1 MPTPLRRLAILAAA
15 ALSVPSAARP
25 ASAWIAVATEKI
37 RPSAGARPTASA
49 HVSAARNEFESFQI
63 VVTGEAHGVRA
74 TTTSLGG
81 PGTIPTVRL
90 YREALIVLANA
101 SAPDGGTGAFPDA
114 LVPDVDETYGETRN
128 AFPFDVPAGE
138 SRAIWVDV
146 FVPADAAPGE
156 YSGSVHVTW
165 SGGEATVPVALT
177 VWPFTLPSTSTLRT
191 AFGFGY
197 SAIPNGHGLPWGD
210 AFSQLRARYGA
221 FALDHRISL
230 AGIDDG
236 RGPDLGHFSSLYG
249 ASIDGAEATLLR
261 GARMTAVQL
270 EGAASTWAPFFRGR
284 GWLDRVF
291 DYTCDEPPVG
301 CAWSQIAPR
310 AVATHAADPGLR
322 TLVTTTLA
330 EAQSHDLASSIDILA
345 PVINFLDDKP
355 ESGSPGNR
363 RPDYDAW
370 LAGSAR
376 REVWAYQSCMSH
388 GCGGTSAYF
397 TGWPSYMIDASAVR
411 NRAMQWLDFKYR
423 LAGELYFDTALAY
436 SHDPWS
442 NQWDFSGNGDGTL
455 FYPGTPARI
464 GGSSHVPVAS
474 LRLKMIR
481 EGMEDFEYLALLASL
496 GGEADARAIV
506 DGLFPNAYSTE
517 VPADALM
524 AAREQV
530 AARIIAL
537 QGGGAAHPAPVAS
550 PDPAPVAP
558 VDPAP
563 AATADPA
570 RSAGGCAASG
580 PAGFASLLS
589 LLAIALAARR
599 RR

>member
-1 MPTPLRRLAILAAA
+1 
-15 ALSVPSAARP
+15 
-25 ASAWIAVATEKI
+25 
-37 RPSAGARPTASA
+37 
-49 HVSAARNEFESFQI
+49 
-63 VVTGEAHGVRA
+63 
-74 TTTSLGG
+74 
-81 PGTIPTVRL
+81 
-90 YREALIVLANA
+90 
-101 SAPDGGTGAFPDA
+101 
-114 LVPDVDETYGETRN
+114 
-128 AFPFDVPAGE
+128 
-138 SRAIWVDV
+138 
-146 FVPADAAPGE
+146 
-156 YSGSVHVTW
+156 
-165 SGGEATVPVALT
+165 
-177 VWPFTLPSTSTLRT
+177 
-191 AFGFGY
+191 
-197 SAIPNGHGLPWGD
+197 
-210 AFSQLRARYGA
+210 
-221 FALDHRISL
+221 
-230 AGIDDG
+230 
-236 RGPDLGHFSSLYG
+236 
-249 ASIDGAEATLLR
+249 
-261 GARMTAVQL
+261 
-270 EGAASTWAPFFRGR
+270 
-284 GWLDRVF
+284 
-291 DYTCDEPPVG
+291 
-301 CAWSQIAPR
+301 
-310 AVATHAADPGLR
+310 
-322 TLVTTTLA
+322 
-330 EAQSHDLASSIDILA
+330 
-345 PVINFLDDKP
+345 
-355 ESGSPGNR
+355 
-363 RPDYDAW
+363 
-370 LAGSAR
+370 
-376 REVWAYQSCMSH
+376 MSH